1 MLNEKK
7 FQAIYDDFLSS
18 GLTAREYCSNL
29 GMSEAK
35 FYYWKKRLKDQGHSA
50 NGFIP
55 LVFEQKQTAGQ
66 QLPVRTIPE
75 KLGPPPAFYEII
87 YPNGTSIKLSGQ
99 PPMEVLQGLLRI
111 NLSGNV

>member
-55 LVFEQKQTAGQ
+55 LVFEQKQTNHSF
-66 QLPVRTIPE
+66 V
-75 KLGPPPAFYEII
+75 
-87 YPNGTSIKLSGQ
+87 
-99 PPMEVLQGLLRI
+99 
-111 NLSGNV
+111 NLWHKFDRNRWHNFDRNET

>member
-7 FQAIYDDFLSS
+7 FLAIYDDFLSS

-35 FYYWKKRLKDQGHSA
+35 FYYWKKRIKDQRL
-50 NGFIP
+50 NTTGFVP
-55 LVFEQKQTAGQ
+55 VVFEREQSNHQ
-66 QLPVRTIPE
+66 QLLSGRMPE
-75 KLGPPPAFYEII
+75 NTEPSPLFYEIN